1 MGKSQFEQDMAKWPR
16 SLKSRVSLDK
26 EYEFVSRQVDAN
38 NARIWDAF
46 KLYVQVMTV
55 VVGGA
60 VYAALTFK
68 IDPKTREV
76 LALLTSGMVFLITAV
91 TIGIVLDCLRSWKGY
106 RQAQYR
112 LAGLRLDGQ
121 PHIDAPHA
129 SFPSRCGSERGP
141 REFLAARDST
151 PRPGM
156 PPICDSPQCRRS
168 SRTTNRRCR
177 PAPDHQPEG

>member
-106 RQAQYR
+106 RQAQCR

-121 PHIDAPHA
+121 PHIDAPHVG
-129 SFPSRCGSERGP
+129 RLMTNWILI
-141 REFLAARDST
+141 LAVAVL
-151 PRPGM
+151 M
-156 PPICDSPQCRRS
+156 VAFICYNPVGLISQTS
-168 SRTTNRRCR
+168 
-177 PAPDHQPEG
+177 PAPFCE